1 MRKTWPSR
9 RSLNAHAPR
18 CFAGTRGINKLS
30 PSEGNSGELTG
41 SDGRSDE
48 PRSDLSGRVA
58 VVTGAA
64 AGLGRAEAI
73 GLAGAGAT
81 VVVNDIESALTD
93 TDVFDEI
100 KAAGSKGIAVAGDVS
115 QRSTADELMA
125 AAEREGGLDI
135 VVNNAGITRDRMLFN
150 MTDEDWDLVIN
161 VHLRGHFLLT
171 RNAATYW
178 RARAKDAGGQV
189 YGRLINTSSEAGL
202 AGPVGQANYAAAKA
216 GITALTL
223 SAARA
228 LGRYGVCANA
238 ICPRARTAMTADV
251 FGEAP
256 ELTQGEIDPL
266 SPEHVVTLV
275 QFLASP
281 AAEAVN
287 GQLFI
292 VYGPTVTL
300 VAAPAAEHRFS
311 ADGSVWPREELSA
324 TMQKYFADRGPD
336 VTFAATELMQ
346 QSG

>member
-1 MRKTWPSR
+1 MTSN
-9 RSLNAHAPR
+9 LDA
-18 CFAGTRGINKLS
+18 T
-30 PSEGNSGELTG
+30 
-41 SDGRSDE
+41 
-48 PRSDLSGRVA
+48 DLSGLVA

-73 GLAGAGAT
+73 GLARAGAT
-81 VVVNDIESALTD
+81 VVVNDIAAALEKS
-93 TDVFDEI
+93 DVLDEI
-100 KAAGSKGIAVAGDVS
+100 TAAGSKAVAVAGDIS
-115 QRSTADELMA
+115 ERPTADELVSCA
-125 AAEREGGLDI
+125 DGLGGLSI

-150 MTDEDWDLVIN
+150 MTDEDWDTVMA

-178 RARAKDAGGQV
+178 RAKAKEARGSV

-202 AGPVGQANYAAAKA
+202 AGPPGQANYGAAKA

-228 LGRYGVCANA
+228 LERYGVRANA
-238 ICPRARTAMTADV
+238 ICPRARTAMTVDV

-256 ELTQGEIDPL
+256 EPAQGQTDEL
-266 SPEHVVTLV
+266 SPDHVVSLV
-275 QFLASP
+275 RFLASP

-300 VAAPAAEHRFS
+300 VSAPTAEKRFS
-311 ADGSVWPREELSA
+311 AQSDAWDPADLSA
-324 TMQKYFADRGPD
+324 TLHEYFADRDPERS
-336 VTFAATELMQ
+336 FSATGLMG
-346 QSG
+346 S